1 MGRVARRALP
11 LAWILALIA
20 GALLLKA
27 CGDDDVPREDITD
40 VEEQVPETIA
50 VSSDAFAEGDTIP
63 VRYTC
68 EGDDVSPPL
77 RWENAPPGTVSFVV
91 IVDDP
96 DAPGRTFLHWLV
108 YAIPAEAVSLPEGVP
123 PVEEGEDPTAEGQL
137 RQGVNDFGDRGYGGP
152 CPPRRDRPHRYRFQ
166 VLAIDEE
173 VGVSNGAPIATVME
187 AIEGHVLAKGTL
199 TATFGR

>member
-1 MGRVARRALP
+1 M
-11 LAWILALIA
+11 LIA

-27 CGDDDVPREDITD
+27 CGDDDVLKDDITD
-40 VEEQVPETIA
+40 VEEPVPGTI
-50 VSSDAFAEGDTIP
+50 VVMSDAFAEGDTIP

-68 EGDDVSPPL
+68 EGDNVSPPL

-108 YAIPAEAVSLPEGVP
+108 YAIPAEATSLPEGVAP
-123 PVEEGEDPTAEGQL
+123 AEESEDPTAEGEL

-152 CPPRRDRPHRYRFQ
+152 CPPHGDPPHRYRFQ

-173 VGVSNGAPIATVME
+173 VSVSNGAPIATVME
-187 AIEGHVLAKGTL
+187 AIDGHVLAKGTL